1 MEVSF
6 LIANGMEELI
16 ENLGAATSL
25 FSIVF
30 TKDGVKELEGNMRL
44 TKREIWSVSNGVTV
58 LGNTMSKKLY
68 DSDVKEYPVSHAVLD
83 LSDEGDRWEGDTLND
98 KPYGWGVQYDKDN
111 HKVYEGFR
119 VGEMNLCYGCQ
130 YYSDIEKI
138 EYEGEWCGGKRWGNG
153 TLYDRNGSVVY
164 DGEWVNDRHLERI
177 VTMET
182 GREVLHNH
190 IEELTVSDNSC
201 NDKEW
206 RGLAFNPFTH
216 LRVLSIGD
224 NCFRCV
230 TGVIWE
236 DMIHV
241 ERITVGK
248 GSFSSQ
254 LVLDSSGD
262 HGFLSL
268 KNCPELK
275 ELRIGIQSFSNYS
288 TCVIEETPSLEVIEI
303 GDMSVG
309 SYNFFYSSLTLKGVR
324 HMWDLSIRRAFS
336 QLGSHRLWVVLQLS
350 YR

>member
-1 MEVSF
+1 M
-6 LIANGMEELI
+6 
-16 ENLGAATSL
+16 
-25 FSIVF
+25 
-30 TKDGVKELEGNMRL
+30 K
-44 TKREIWSVSNGVTV
+44 
-58 LGNTMSKKLY
+58 
-68 DSDVKEYPVSHAVLD
+68 
-83 LSDEGDRWEGDTLND
+83 
-98 KPYGWGVQYDKDN
+98 
-111 HKVYEGFR
+111 
-119 VGEMNLCYGCQ
+119 
-130 YYSDIEKI
+130 
-138 EYEGEWCGGKRWGNG
+138 
-153 TLYDRNGSVVY
+153 
-164 DGEWVNDRHLERI
+164 
-177 VTMET
+177 T
-182 GREVLHNH
+182 GHEVLHNR

-268 KNCPELK
+268 KNCRQLK

-309 SYNFFYSSLTLKGVR
+309 SYNFFYSSLTLKGVM
-324 HMWDLSIRRAFS
+324 HM
-336 QLGSHRLWVVLQLS
+336 
-350 YR
+350 

>member
-6 LIANGMEELI
+6 LIANGMAELI
-16 ENLGAATSL
+16 EILGTTTSL
-25 FSIVF
+25 FSFVF
-30 TKDGVKELEGNMRL
+30 TKDGVNELEGNL
-44 TKREIWSVSNGVTV
+44 CLIKTLKWNISNGATI

-68 DSDVKEYPVSHAVLD
+68 DSDINEYPVSHAVLD
-83 LSDEGDRWEGDTLND
+83 LNDEGDRWEGDTLND
-98 KPYGWGVQYDKDN
+98 APYGWGVQYDKDN
-111 HKVYEGFR
+111 HMVYEGFR
-119 VGEMNLCYGCQ
+119 VGEMNVCYGCQ

-153 TLYDRNGSVVY
+153 TLYDRNGSIVY
-164 DGEWVNDRHLERI
+164 DGEWVNDHYLERI

-182 GREVLHNH
+182 GHEVLHNR

-206 RGLAFNPFTH
+206 TALGFHLFTH

-230 TGVIWE
+230 TDVIWE
-236 DMIHV
+236 DMNHV

-248 GSFSSQ
+248 GCFDSQ
-254 LVLDSSGD
+254 LVRGSTGDS
-262 HGFLSL
+262 GFLSL
-268 KNCPELK
+268 KNCPQLK
-275 ELRIGIQSFSNYS
+275 ELRIGIHSFSNYS

-324 HMWDLSIRRAFS
+324 HIMDLRFRLAFS
-336 QLGSHRLWVVLQLS
+336 QIGSHRLWVVLQLS